1 MSAPDTTHENRLAQE
16 TSPYLLQHKHNPVDW
31 WPWGPAALTEAQRAN
46 KPILLSV
53 GYAAC
58 HWCHVMAHESFEDDA
73 TARVMNELFVNIK
86 VDREERPDIDQIYM
100 SALHLMGEHGGWP
113 LTMFLTPKGEP
124 FWGGTYFPK
133 TSRYGKPAFADVL
146 ANVARIFR
154 EDPKAIEQNRSA
166 LMARLAESAQPQGR
180 VVIGRA
186 ELDRAAQ
193 QLGGIIDPVNGG
205 TRGAPKFPQPMLL
218 EFLWRA
224 GQRTGEA
231 RYFNA
236 VELTLERIAQ
246 GGIYDHLGGGFSRY
260 SVDERW
266 LVPHFEKMLYDNA
279 QLLELYA
286 LGYQRSGRTLYRE
299 RAQET
304 VAWLKREMTTPE
316 GALCA
321 SLDADSEGEEGKFYV
336 WSLAE
341 ITQVLGAEDAAFFAR
356 HYDVTAEGNFEGH
369 VILNRLARVPATE
382 EEEARLATLRERL
395 FAAREP
401 RVRPGLDDKV
411 LADWNGL
418 MIAGLANAGVAFSEP
433 EWLAMAAH
441 AFTCIATHM
450 SRDDRLG
457 HRLGHSWRAGKLL
470 FPGLA
475 SDHANMIRAAL
486 TLHEATGERA
496 YLERALA
503 WQGALDRHYAN
514 RKTGGYF
521 LTADDAEGLVV
532 RPNATADEAT
542 PNPNAVAA
550 HNLLRLAVVSG
561 QDHWRAQA
569 DRLFDGVVPLA
580 ADNIYMHLALFNALD
595 LRLRAA
601 EIVVAG
607 EGREADALTAA
618 ALALPALD
626 RVVLRAPTAAAL
638 SASHPAQEK
647 IKATREPAA
656 FICVGE
662 RCSLPVTEPA
672 RLAEVVKEMRA

>member
-1 MSAPDTTHENRLAQE
+1 MSAPDTSHENRLAQE

-31 WPWGPAALTEAQRAN
+31 WPWGPAALAEAQRAN

-58 HWCHVMAHESFEDDA
+58 HWCHVMAHESFEDGV

-133 TSRYGKPAFADVL
+133 TSRYGKPAFVDVL

-154 EDPKAIEQNRSA
+154 DDPTAIEQNRSA
-166 LMARLAESAQPQGR
+166 LMARLAEEARPQGR

-186 ELDRAAQ
+186 ELDGAAQ
-193 QLGGIIDPVNGG
+193 RLGGIIDPVNGG

-224 GQRTGEA
+224 GARTSEA

-246 GGIYDHLGGGFSRY
+246 GGIYDHLGGGFARY

-286 LGYQRSGRTLYRE
+286 LGYQRSGRPLYRE

-304 VAWLKREMTTPE
+304 VAWLKREMTTPD
-316 GALCA
+316 GAFSA

-336 WSLAE
+336 WSLQE

-369 VILNRLARVPATE
+369 VILNRLARVPASE
-382 EEEARLATLRERL
+382 AEEARLAKLRERL
-395 FAAREP
+395 FAARAP

-418 MIAGLANAGVAFSEP
+418 MIAGLANASVAFGEP
-433 EWLAMAAH
+433 EWLAMAAR

-450 SRDDRLG
+450 TRGD
-457 HRLGHSWRAGKLL
+457 RLGHSWRTGKLL

-486 TLHEATGERA
+486 ALHEATGEHA

-514 RKTGGYF
+514 RATGGYF

-542 PNPNAVAA
+542 PNPNSVAA

-561 QDHWRAQA
+561 QDTWRAQA
-569 DRLFDGVVPLA
+569 DKLFDGVIPLA
-580 ADNIYMHLALFNALD
+580 ADNIFMHLALFNALD

-626 RVVLRAPTAAAL
+626 RIVLRAPTADAL
-638 SASHPAQEK
+638 AASHPAQEK
-647 IKATREPAA
+647 IKTTREPAA

-672 RLAEVVKEMRA
+672 RIAEVVKEMRA